1 MAIKYIKFDKKNW
14 FDANISNNKATIN
27 GAEYLENIQ
36 WVEVKAGTKTY
47 RWTSNWDQSGSKT
60 GEEQIFYM
68 VESTP
73 SRNEQVCPVIG
84 VSDDYLII
92 GQMWGDNQS
101 DWKSGPLWVKRSDCT
116 VTQNGG
122 VTSLLSHIWQALR
135 AFTARKAVSAL

>member
-36 WVEVKAGTKTY
+36 WVEVKAGAKTY
-47 RWTSNWDQSGSKT
+47 RWTSNWDLNGHPT
-60 GEEQIFYM
+60 GKEQIFYM
-68 VESTP
+68 DELATR

-92 GQMWGDNQS
+92 RQMWVDDHS

-122 VTSLLSHIWQALR
+122 GN
-135 AFTARKAVSAL
+135 